1 MRPLTGFTG
10 RYFGYVRVS
19 TEEQNL
25 NLQMDALQAAGVPE
39 DRIYSDKKS
48 GLSMDRPGLE
58 RVRKVM
64 REGDCL
70 VVWRL
75 DRLGRSSLGLAT
87 IVKELEDQGVHFKTL
102 DWDIDTTQP
111 FGKLV
116 FTIMSAIAQLESDM
130 ISQRTK
136 AGVPAAKARG
146 KVFGRQHYILGYP
159 KRLHEFTRLWAN
171 GYIHK
176 GKAHPL
182 LDCHLTAPEVVKA
195 MHKAQP
201 NAPKFK
207 SAQSYTNWKQR
218 GFPGFDIKS
227 ANVLRPID
235 FEEDS
240 TDGA

>member
-1 MRPLTGFTG
+1 MKPLHEFTG

-25 NLQMDALQAAGVPE
+25 DLQMDALKAAGVQE
-39 DRIYSDKKS
+39 NRIYSDKAS
-48 GLSMDRPGLE
+48 GLSMERPGLD
-58 RVRKVM
+58 RVRKIM
-64 REGDCL
+64 RSGDCL

-87 IVKELEDQGVHFKTL
+87 IVKELEEEGIHFKTL

-130 ISQRTK
+130 ISMRTK
-136 AGVPAAKARG
+136 AGVAAAKARG

-159 KRLHEFTRLWAN
+159 KRLKEFTRLWVN

-176 GKAHPL
+176 GKGEPL
-182 LDCHLTAPEVVKA
+182 LDHHLTASEVVKA
-195 MHKAQP
+195 MHKAERT
-201 NAPKFK
+201 APKFK
-207 SAQSYTNWKQR
+207 SAQSYTNWKNKEFQ
-218 GFPGFDIKS
+218 GFDVKA
-227 ANVLRPID
+227 ANLLRPQD
-235 FEEDS
+235 LEE
-240 TDGA
+240 TK